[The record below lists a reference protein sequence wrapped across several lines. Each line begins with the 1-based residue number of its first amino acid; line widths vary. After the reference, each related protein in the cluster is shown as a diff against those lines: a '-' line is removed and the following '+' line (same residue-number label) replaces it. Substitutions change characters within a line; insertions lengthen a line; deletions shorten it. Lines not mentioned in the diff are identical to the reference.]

1 MEVPDL
7 KDKEGN
13 QVELIYEKKVK
24 GLKRGNKPLLD
35 KLSMYANSQGQWFY
49 EKSDIDKLI

>member
-1 MEVPDL
+1 MEVPNL

-35 KLSMYANSQGQWFY
+35 TLSMYANSQGQWFY

>member
-24 GLKRGNKPLLD
+24 GLKRGSKPLLD
-35 KLSMYANSQGQWFY
+35 TLSMYANSQGQWFY
-49 EKSDIDKLI
+49 EKADIDKLI